1 MARLKSL
8 RKNAR
13 CEGGLCFNSDKSRR
27 KSAVDNPCA
36 LRFLRLSGT
45 GKVKQSDPQ
54 NVITFDIAP
63 PKNRNGWAVLRLP
76 SQ

>member
-1 MARLKSL
+1 MLRLKSL

-13 CEGGLCFNSDKSRR
+13 CEGGRCFNSDKSCR
-27 KSAVDNPCA
+27 KFAVDNPCA
-36 LRFLRLSGT
+36 LRFVRISGT
-45 GKVKQSDPQ
+45 GRVKPSDPR

-63 PKNRNGWAVLRLP
+63 PKNRNGWAVLRRL